1 MEVMRNS
8 NDRRVDGF
16 TLIEMLI
23 TVAIVA
29 ILAAIAYPSYTEYTR
44 RSERANARA
53 ALTNA
58 VQWMERQF
66 TTNNTYPTTV
76 GTSFDTS
83 KYSVAVSASTA
94 TSFTLQASPVSP
106 WSDPKC
112 ATLTV
117 TNLSAK
123 SATGSEGGTYCWS
136 K

>member
-1 MEVMRNS
+1 MEMIRSSSAWRAV
-8 NDRRVDGF
+8 GF
-16 TLIEMLI
+16 TLIELLI
-23 TVAIVA
+23 TMAIVA
-29 ILAAIAYPSYTEYTR
+29 ILAAVAYPSYTEYTR

-58 VQWMERQF
+58 VQWMERQY
-66 TTNNTYPTTV
+66 TANNTYPV
-76 GTSFDTS
+76 SAGTSFDTS
-83 KYSVAVSASTA
+83 KYSISVAASTA

-123 SATGSEGGTYCWS
+123 SATGSEGGAYCWS

>member
-1 MEVMRNS
+1 MVMRT

-23 TVAIVA
+23 TVAIIA
-29 ILAAIAYPSYTEYTR
+29 ILAAIAYPSHTESTQDDP
-44 RSERANARA
+44 ERANARA

-66 TTNNTYPTTV
+66 TTNTYPTLWARALTRASTV
-76 GTSFDTS
+76 SLF
-83 KYSVAVSASTA
+83 SARTA

-112 ATLTV
+112 ATLMV